1 MPKDGSKSAPKAEKK
16 TVLPAPFMPQT
27 AEDKALISFAQEL
40 VRIPS
45 ITALDPADL
54 EASRKTL
61 DIVESFVA
69 QTGADS
75 NRMSFSGGHEKWD
88 YEVDNLY
95 VEWVLGTPE
104 EGKPEKYLCYIGHT
118 DVVPTGEK
126 KNWSD
131 DPFSGDIKDGY
142 LYGRGI
148 TDMKGSVAA
157 FAAAVN
163 ELAEQAETEGVN
175 IRIGIVLTT
184 DEEWAAV
191 NGTRKILDWLKKE
204 GKKPDAFIVGEP
216 SSQDEIGSH
225 IKLGRRGSLCGT
237 FTAKGVQ
244 GHAAYTEL
252 FENPN
257 RALSLALT
265 ILNSEAWA
273 DGNEYFPNT
282 NFEAVATKSGDFNA
296 SAVIPEKAEALWN
309 IRYTHN
315 QTPSALA
322 KWIEDKLKNP
332 PEWAKNHPDADK
344 LDKITVTANLDTASM
359 PYYSPP
365 ASLAKAAAKAVE
377 EIKGKA
383 PVLDGSGGTTD
394 GRFVQDYFPD
404 AEIIELGLPERGGYD
419 SHGKQPG
426 DYFKKG
432 GMHQIDERA
441 NIQDIVTL
449 RDIFK
454 ATLRNYGTQDK
465 TAEQKKAAKH
475 DHNNSLSRRKP

>member
-1 MPKDGSKSAPKAEKK
+1 MPKDGSKSHKKAA
-16 TVLPAPFMPQT
+16 LPEIFTPQT
-27 AEDKALISFAQEL
+27 PEDKMLIGFAQEL
-40 VRIPS
+40 VRVPS
-45 ITALDPADL
+45 VTALDPADQ

-61 DIVESFVA
+61 DIVGDFVK
-69 QTGADS
+69 QSGAKTH
-75 NRMSFSGGHEKWD
+75 RMRFSGGHEKWD

-95 VEWVLGTPE
+95 AEWVLGTPQ
-104 EGKPEKYLCYIGHT
+104 EGKSEKYLCYIGHT

-126 KNWSD
+126 NNWSS

-142 LYGRGI
+142 IYGRGI

-157 FAAAVN
+157 FSAAAR
-163 ELAEQAETEGVN
+163 ELAEKAEAEGIN

-191 NGTRKILDWLKKE
+191 NGTRKILDWLEKQ
-204 GKKPDAFIVGEP
+204 GKQPDAFIVGEP

-265 ILNSEAWA
+265 ILNSEAWT
-273 DGNEYFPNT
+273 DGNKYFPDT

-315 QTPSALA
+315 QTPKELA
-322 KWIEDKLKNP
+322 EWIKDKLKNP

-344 LDKITVTANLDTASM
+344 LDKITVVANLDTASM

-365 ASLAKAAAKAVE
+365 AGLAKAAAKAVKQ
-377 EIKGKA
+377 IKGKA

-419 SHGKQPG
+419 AHGKQPG
-426 DYFKKG
+426 DYLKKG

-454 ATLRNYGTQDK
+454 ATLRNYGKNDK
-465 TAEQKKAAKH
+465 NVQKKKSAGY
-475 DHNNSLSRRKP
+475 DHHHPSSRRKP

>member
-1 MPKDGSKSAPKAEKK
+1 MPKDGSKSQSRPVRKAP
-16 TVLPAPFMPQT
+16 LPAVFVPETP
-27 AEDKALISFAQEL
+27 EDKALIGFAQEL
-40 VRIPS
+40 VRVPS
-45 ITALDPADL
+45 ITAVDPADL
-54 EASRKTL
+54 DASRKTL
-61 DIVESFVA
+61 DIVADFVKKS
-69 QTGADS
+69 GADTR
-75 NRMSFSGGHEKWD
+75 RMSFSGGHDKWD

-95 VEWVLGTPE
+95 AEWVLGTPQD
-104 EGKPEKYLCYIGHT
+104 GKTEKYLCYIGHT
-118 DVVPTGEK
+118 DVVPTGDAE
-126 KNWSD
+126 NWSG
-131 DPFSGDIKDGY
+131 DPFSGEVKDGY

-157 FAAAVN
+157 FAAAVG
-163 ELAEQAETEGVN
+163 ELAEKAAAEN
-175 IRIGIVLTT
+175 ISIRIGIVLTT

-204 GKKPDAFIVGEP
+204 GKQPDSFIVGEP

-273 DGNEYFPNT
+273 DGNQYFPDT
-282 NFEAVATKSGDFNA
+282 NFEAVAVNAGDFNA

-315 QTPSALA
+315 QTPEELA
-322 KWIEDKLKNP
+322 EWIKDRLKNP

-344 LDKITVTANLDTASM
+344 LDKITVTANLDTASV

-365 ASLAKAAAKAVE
+365 AALAKAAAQAVK

-383 PVLDGSGGTTD
+383 PILDGSGGTTD

-419 SHGKQPG
+419 AHGRQPG
-426 DYFKKG
+426 DYCKKG

-449 RDIFK
+449 RDMFK
-454 ATLRNYGTQDK
+454 ATLRNYGK
-465 TAEQKKAAKH
+465 SGKNHEKKNTAKH
-475 DHNNSLSRRKP
+475 DHRHSPSRRRP